1 MKKNQKVKSVSPNKG
16 LTPKSLRILL
26 FEDDPTMSSLLK
38 TLLTLEGFQVNV
50 FEGMD
55 KDVIQFLLSEKHDVL
70 IMDIHLRTHNG
81 IDITR
86 SIRSHPD
93 LNYLKIIITSGMD
106 QSTKSLAAGAN
117 SFLLKP
123 YMPDDLIRLL
133 REK

>member
-1 MKKNQKVKSVSPNKG
+1 
-16 LTPKSLRILL
+16 LL
-26 FEDDPTMSSLLK
+26 DDDPIMNSLLK
-38 TLLTLEGFQVNV
+38 TLLTLEGFQVES
-50 FEGMD
+50 FEGLD
-55 KDVIQFLLSEKHDVL
+55 GDVIEFVQSEKPDVL

-86 SIRSHPD
+86 SIRSLPD
-93 LNYLKIIITSGMD
+93 LNDLKIILTSGME
-106 QSTKSLAAGAN
+106 QSSKSLAAGAN

>member
-1 MKKNQKVKSVSPNKG
+1 
-16 LTPKSLRILL
+16 
-26 FEDDPTMSSLLK
+26 MSSLLK